1 MTPEELINL
10 ALQSEVE
17 IEPYYHIAEQ
27 KLLTMDFKACLPLK
41 SCRIPLYL
49 ALHLR
54 ALNLCSI
61 QTPSYLLKEFIE
73 TLVQKEKTE
82 TGFLDIPEFFFEHAI
97 IFKNSETE
105 HLLCELR
112 CLRTGKAWKGLENL
126 DGKALYVN
134 GLTKWEFNELKDMIK
149 GSMILAKKIE
159 CSSASDQY

>member
-17 IEPYYHIAEQ
+17 IEPYSHISEQ
-27 KLLTMDFKACLPLK
+27 KLLTMDFKTCLPLK
-41 SCRIPLYL
+41 SCRIPLYI
-49 ALHLR
+49 ARHLK

-61 QTPSYLLKEFIE
+61 QTPSYLSKEFVE
-73 TLVQKEKTE
+73 TLVQKEKLE
-82 TGFLDIPEFFFEHAI
+82 TGFVEIPEFFFEHAFL
-97 IFKNSETE
+97 FKDSEIE

-112 CLRTGKAWKGLENL
+112 CLRTGKAWKGLANL

-149 GSMILAKKIE
+149 DSMILAKKIE
-159 CSSASDQY
+159 GCTTATQF